1 MMNPDLK
8 RNNLKAFA
16 FLASPLIIAGLSIY
30 LFMLNSLIWYWLG
43 TLLLSVFFAQTFIL
57 LHECGHLSYFE
68 NRIINKFF
76 GHIFGLLTVI
86 PFYNWQ
92 QIHNLHHKW
101 TGWRDLDPTTE
112 KTAKPVNSKITRFIV
127 NFCWWLFIPL
137 FYLTYKLSNYWNLFK
152 IKRFVPSNV
161 LTPAVINVS
170 LYFLFYVVIF
180 YLFSTVILQYI
191 LPAFV
196 LSLVW
201 KELLI
206 MTQHTHIEIPV
217 SEGKDVKHISYMEQV
232 KYTRSF
238 YPATFIARYFLFNFN
253 LHEVHHAYPGL
264 PAYYLDKIDL
274 DIPKKPKFSEWL
286 IKAKSMKGADY
297 IFKTSKQTGKIF

>member
-16 FLASPLIIAGLSIY
+16 FLASPLILAGSSIY

-112 KTAKPVNSKITRFIV
+112 KTAKPVNSKITR
-127 NFCWWLFIPL
+127 
-137 FYLTYKLSNYWNLFK
+137 
-152 IKRFVPSNV
+152 
-161 LTPAVINVS
+161 
-170 LYFLFYVVIF
+170 
-180 YLFSTVILQYI
+180 
-191 LPAFV
+191 
-196 LSLVW
+196 
-201 KELLI
+201 
-206 MTQHTHIEIPV
+206 
-217 SEGKDVKHISYMEQV
+217 
-232 KYTRSF
+232 
-238 YPATFIARYFLFNFN
+238 
-253 LHEVHHAYPGL
+253 
-264 PAYYLDKIDL
+264 
-274 DIPKKPKFSEWL
+274 
-286 IKAKSMKGADY
+286 
-297 IFKTSKQTGKIF
+297 